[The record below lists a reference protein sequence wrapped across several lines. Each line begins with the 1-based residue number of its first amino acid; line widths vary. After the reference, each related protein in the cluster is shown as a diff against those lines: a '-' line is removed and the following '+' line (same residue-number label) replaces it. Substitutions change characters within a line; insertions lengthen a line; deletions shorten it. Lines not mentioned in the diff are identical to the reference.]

1 MFQSLDNMELLML
14 IEILIKIKEKLT
26 HLTGNE
32 DLINNQKYY
41 HNLQPQL
48 QIKTLSIL
56 LKLDINMSDKGFTNW
71 ELFPVVVA

>member
-1 MFQSLDNMELLML
+1 MELLML
-14 IEILIKIKEKLT
+14 IEIVIKTKEKLA

-32 DLINNQKYY
+32 DLFNNQKYY
-41 HNLQPQL
+41 HNLQTQL